1 MINDTGL
8 FNDYFL
14 KSIVLHIPHAKT
26 LVPSDAIYD
35 YVSLD
40 ILNNEISLL
49 TDHATDEIFD
59 INNIDKII
67 FPYNRVFCDVERLND
82 DEEIMFKYG
91 RGFYYTKTD
100 DGKILR
106 NENNKLNVY
115 NNYYLKHHNDLTN
128 LVETKLIENNACVI
142 IDCHSFSNT
151 PFKTDI
157 IQNDNRPDFCIGIDS
172 FHTPEWLYKP
182 LINYLEDNNYSV
194 QINSPYSGTIIP
206 DKFYMNNKSVMGMM
220 IEINRN
226 LYMNDNNVN
235 HQDVLKLNKLFSDY
249 FS

>member
-14 KSIVLHIPHAKT
+14 KSIVLHIPHSKT
-26 LVPSDAIYD
+26 LIPSEAIND
-35 YVSLD
+35 YVSQD

-100 DGKILR
+100 DGKIL
-106 NENNKLNVY
+106 EMKII
-115 NNYYLKHHNDLTN
+115 N
-128 LVETKLIENNACVI
+128 L
-142 IDCHSFSNT
+142 
-151 PFKTDI
+151 
-157 IQNDNRPDFCIGIDS
+157 
-172 FHTPEWLYKP
+172 
-182 LINYLEDNNYSV
+182 
-194 QINSPYSGTIIP
+194 
-206 DKFYMNNKSVMGMM
+206 
-220 IEINRN
+220 
-226 LYMNDNNVN
+226 
-235 HQDVLKLNKLFSDY
+235 LFL
-249 FS
+249 